1 MARVRYGSFLKPILH
16 YKVGTFTTQL
26 ISRCSLFNL
35 CKSEGFFYCIYKSK
49 SGNCEALQNGGS
61 PKWAKLLSFA
71 NMTSKSERVIFKDF
85 LSHFYNVFL
94 SSSFSAFDN
103 TMWCVSMYIFSKG
116 FVIKIRRSED
126 PRFSFFWSISCHLN
140 VERNYTIS

>member
-49 SGNCEALQNGGS
+49 SGNCEALQNGPSSYHLLIWLPNLKGS
-61 PKWAKLLSFA
+61 FSRIFFLIFTMSSYLLLFLLLVICTMCKYVHTCWAKLYNFINQINFA
-71 NMTSKSERVIFKDF
+71 
-85 LSHFYNVFL
+85 
-94 SSSFSAFDN
+94 
-103 TMWCVSMYIFSKG
+103 
-116 FVIKIRRSED
+116 FVIKVHSFCKQFRTRIL
-126 PRFSFFWSISCHLN
+126 FS
-140 VERNYTIS
+140 